1 MGRRAAATAR
11 AKTRRPRSTA
21 RITAAR
27 AERLR
32 RWCVVASGLFTLLG
46 VAIALG
52 ATGPALDLWFDAFGR
67 RFFPSGPTPEILAV
81 RDFLLGPL
89 GATIAARWL
98 LMAWLFHEP
107 IRRGEAW
114 AHRAAT
120 WSLWGWFALEAGA
133 SAWQR
138 AWFNVVLIDVWPML
152 LVGLPLYLMRA
163 PASRA

>member
-1 MGRRAAATAR
+1 MPRARATAR
-11 AKTRRPRSTA
+11 RPAKRPAA
-21 RITAAR
+21 RAGTLSAAR
-27 AERLR
+27 AEHLR
-32 RWCVVASGLFTLLG
+32 RWCVVASALFTLLG

-52 ATGPALDLWFDAFGR
+52 AAGPALDLWFDALGR

-107 IRRGEAW
+107 IRRGEPW

-120 WSLWGWFALEAGA
+120 WSLWGWFVLDSGV

-138 AWFNVVLIDVWPML
+138 AWFNVALVNVWPML
-152 LVGLPLYLMRA
+152 LVGVPLHLMRRR
-163 PASRA
+163 PSRG